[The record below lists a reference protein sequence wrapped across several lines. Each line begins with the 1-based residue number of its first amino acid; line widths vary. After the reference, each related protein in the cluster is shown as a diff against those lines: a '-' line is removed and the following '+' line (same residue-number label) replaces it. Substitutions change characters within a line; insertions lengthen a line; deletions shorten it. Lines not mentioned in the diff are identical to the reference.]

1 MRSSLALLEG
11 QHLMCRGLIR
21 HWIDHVDSGVRQVT
35 VGNPVF
41 KAFNP
46 LKCFTEQEA
55 LAREDHVNL
64 FIPYSHLPSYD
75 TKFCLLENISFHGY
89 VSSYRRSNGSLD
101 YGINSTPQN
110 ETLRKLQKIRAQIA
124 FVYTVPD
131 SSSLALIENVLLPLI
146 DELILEID
154 KLGDSL
160 PTFTMT
166 RNQMIDDL
174 TFASKFAKGI
184 LTARSSRQFR
194 RKEAHKSKKKSS
206 RFPPALFPSF

>member
-1 MRSSLALLEG
+1 MRSSLT
-11 QHLMCRGLIR
+11 QYDCSYLMCRGRIR
-21 HWIDHVDSGVRQVT
+21 HWIDHIDSGVRQVT

-46 LKCFTEQEA
+46 LKCFEEQDA

-75 TKFCLLENISFHGY
+75 TKFCLLENIYFHGY
-89 VSSYRRSNGSLD
+89 VSSYTRSNSSLD

-110 ETLRKLQKIRAQIA
+110 ETLRKLKKIRAQINS
-124 FVYTVPD
+124 VYTSPD
-131 SSSLALIENVLLPLI
+131 PSTPALIQNVLLPFI
-146 DELILEID
+146 DELIREID
-154 KLGDSL
+154 ELGEFL

-166 RNQMIDDL
+166 RNQMIDEL
-174 TFASKFAKGI
+174 TFASKVAKGI
-184 LTARSSRQFR
+184 LGSRSSRQYR

>member
-1 MRSSLALLEG
+1 MRSSLT
-11 QHLMCRGLIR
+11 QYDCSQLMCRGRIL

-46 LKCFTEQEA
+46 LKCFADQDA

-75 TKFCLLENISFHGY
+75 TKFCLLENIYFHGY
-89 VSSYRRSNGSLD
+89 VSSYTRSNGSLD

-110 ETLRKLQKIRAQIA
+110 ETLRKLEKIRAQIV
-124 FVYTVPD
+124 FVYTVSD

-146 DELILEID
+146 DELIRQINE
-154 KLGDSL
+154 LGEFL

-166 RNQMIDDL
+166 RNQMIDEL
-174 TFASKFAKGI
+174 TYASKVAKDI
-184 LTARSSRQFR
+184 LGSRSSRQYR

-206 RFPPALFPSF
+206 RFPPALFPYF

>member
-1 MRSSLALLEG
+1 MRSSLAQFEG
-11 QHLMCRGLIR
+11 QHLMCRGRIR

-41 KAFNP
+41 KAFDP

-64 FIPYSHLPSYD
+64 FVPYSHLPSYD
-75 TKFCLLENISFHGY
+75 TQFCLLEFISFQGY
-89 VSSYRRSNGSLD
+89 VSSYTRSNGSLD
-101 YGINSTPQN
+101 YGINSAPQN
-110 ETLRKLQKIRAQIA
+110 ETLRKLQKIKAQTG
-124 FVYTVPD
+124 FVFAVPD

-154 KLGDSL
+154 ELGDSL

-166 RNQMIDDL
+166 RNQMLDEL
-174 TFASKFAKGI
+174 TFASKISKGI
-184 LTARSSRQFR
+184 LVALSSRQFR